1 MHFSFHQSL
10 FLFHTTKNSIYS
22 STHIGIISICVLT
35 RDTCSTHAATGKKP
49 PTKSLIPRKCHQLI
63 VVYKNR
69 DYMSLQWLS
78 LPSILVKSSL
88 FLLITCYWSLKS
100 TPRFSVSLIPVYL
113 TRRFLHLSVS
123 HTQYSPCNLPRV
135 ASPVANSPR
144 KA

>member
-22 STHIGIISICVLT
+22 STHIGIISICALT
-35 RDTCSTHAATGKKP
+35 RHTCSTHAATGKK
-49 PTKSLIPRKCHQLI
+49 SPRKCHQLI
-63 VVYKNR
+63 IVYKNR

-88 FLLITCYWSLKS
+88 FLLITYYWSLES
-100 TPRFSVSLIPVYL
+100 TPYFSVSLIPVYL
-113 TRRFLHLSVS
+113 THCFLHLSVS
-123 HTQYSPCNLPRV
+123 HTQYSPCNSPRV
-135 ASPVANSPR
+135 ASPVGNSPR